1 MHLARETK
9 LKDPLKL
16 VVSTF
21 DTSPDGH
28 AQCWRTT
35 GKGEAGGATFAV
47 FKTCHS

>member
-1 MHLARETK
+1 MHLAHETK

-21 DTSPDGH
+21 DTSPDRH
-28 AQCWRTT
+28 AQDWRTK
-35 GKGEAGGATFAV
+35 GKAGGATFAV